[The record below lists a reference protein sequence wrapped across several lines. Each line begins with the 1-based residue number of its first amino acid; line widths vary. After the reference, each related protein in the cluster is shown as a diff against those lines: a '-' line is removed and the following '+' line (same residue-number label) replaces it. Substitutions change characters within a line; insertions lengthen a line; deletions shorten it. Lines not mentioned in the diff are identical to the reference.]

1 MSVTLTQ
8 IANMAL
14 DKAGSSHITDYLTDT
29 SANAVKCRLYYP
41 IVLDAVLRS
50 FSWNFASKRLAL
62 ASAWLTAT
70 AYTTDQYVW
79 TNSLLYK
86 CAIAHTSVALF
97 ATDLAAVKWTLVTAR
112 PSSGF
117 SYAYT
122 LPADYIRFVT
132 PIDSYDE
139 PLDSVDYPWRIEGKQ
154 ILFDETTCDIRYIY
168 KNETVADYD
177 PLFVQ
182 VVIYSLAAELSMA
195 IKQNEKLPAKI
206 LEYLTTVLIPQAR
219 SIDAQENS
227 TRILQGKTLINSR
240 LVSRLSS

>member
-14 DKAGSSHITDYLTDT
+14 DKVGSSHITDYATDP
-29 SANAVKCRLYYP
+29 SENAVKCRLYYP
-41 IVLDAVLRS
+41 IVRDAALRS

-70 AYTTDQYVW
+70 AYTTDQYIW

-86 CAIAHTSVALF
+86 CVIAHTSGVF

-117 SYAYT
+117 EYAYN
-122 LPADYIRFVT
+122 LPADYIRVVT
-132 PIDSYDE
+132 PIDSDTDE

-154 ILFDETTCDIRYIY
+154 ILSDETDLDIRYIY
-168 KNETVADYD
+168 KNETASDFD

-182 VVIYSLAAELSMA
+182 VVIYMLAAELSMA
-195 IKQNEKLPAKI
+195 IKQSEKLPAQI
-206 LEYLTTVLIPQAR
+206 LQYLSTVLIPQAR